1 MRRFPAPVA
10 VALSVLLPVTLLGC
24 KARTSGQVEAF
35 QPERTTKG
43 ERTKTT
49 LTPMSSGREY
59 PALGLIEENLRIGAN
74 ARIEPQIGDLVR
86 FTTDSVTIVIPTM
99 YIDKVRG
106 AFGDITGRYDMVLF
120 AEVWENGAHD
130 RSTPPLNRIVFL
142 AVDQRLPSRLN
153 FVDAIAYGPT
163 FFKGHPIRIKF
174 TLVLAQR
181 RDKEN
186 ADTGLKTLEQL
197 SSLAQVGAP
206 TSSAVS
212 AAIGL
217 ARTVVKNI
225 PDVEA
230 FDFEM
235 TLLPYRPSG
244 VSERSRSVAKTLI
257 TKLSAIQ
264 SDNAKAVSD
273 FIGRNEVATLADEY
287 IGLQVEGLKVMS
299 LFADAQS
306 IAREFD
312 ESPER
317 VKGATANTV
326 STATAEQRKRAG
338 LDQQF
343 SNARTAINDEIE
355 SLKQRVDMSLRA
367 EMDGLKLPAGSVLDA
382 NTTATLKSHLD
393 KTRRYLLEN
402 TFKNVRAGAIEL
414 ARASDTAA
422 VSQACTMLVRC
433 QDFRKLVADAA
444 RDTAT
449 EDGSEKR
456 MAKFLEE
463 AKCRPWLRYT
473 TYALVET
480 RRYKYGST
488 ESTIFDAKDMDLA
501 NPLHQLRPGRPDGEQ
516 PNWMTVEVVPGLIAL
531 DDKVME
537 EASRAAGELQQSM
550 GYTPSRTLLLDPKKT
565 IEQVNAV
572 ESSILQGIAR
582 VRGEQLAL
590 RLAKE
595 ARAAGKSAR
604 SPFEIGTGMFAS
616 DFDKVIR
623 KMVEGVGAQEKNALQ
638 AALEAIR
645 DDIRQ
650 QFFDRFTG

>member
-1 MRRFPAPVA
+1 MRRFPAPAA

-43 ERTKTT
+43 EKTTTT

-287 IGLQVEGLKVMS
+287 IGLQVEGLRVMS

-312 ESPER
+312 ESPEP
-317 VKGATANTV
+317 VKGATASTV

-422 VSQACTMLVRC
+422 VSQACTMLVGC

-623 KMVEGVGAQEKNALQ
+623 KMVEGVGAQEKNALK

>member
-1 MRRFPAPVA
+1 MLRFPAPAA

-24 KARTSGQVEAF
+24 GARTSGQIEAF
-35 QPERTTKG
+35 QSRESK
-43 ERTKTT
+43 
-49 LTPMSSGREY
+49 LTPMSSGRQFPEL
-59 PALGLIEENLRIGAN
+59 ALQPHNLRIGAE

-106 AFGDITGRYDMVLF
+106 SFGDFTGRYDMVLF

-142 AVDQRLPSRLN
+142 AVDQKLPSRLN

-186 ADTGLKTLEQL
+186 AETGLKTLEQL

-217 ARTVVKNI
+217 ARTVVKGI

-244 VSERSRSVAKTLI
+244 VSERSRSVAKEVILR
-257 TKLSAIQ
+257 LAAIQ
-264 SDNAKAVSD
+264 SDNAKAASD
-273 FIGRNEVATLADEY
+273 FIGRNELATLVDEY
-287 IGLQVEGLKVMS
+287 IGLQVDGLRVMS
-299 LFADAQS
+299 RFADAQR

-312 ESPER
+312 KSPEGVR
-317 VKGATANTV
+317 GATASTA
-326 STATAEQRKRAG
+326 STATAEQRERAE
-338 LDQQF
+338 LDEQF
-343 SNARTAINDEIE
+343 SNAREAISDEID
-355 SLKQRVDMSLRA
+355 SLKQGVDARLRDG
-367 EMDGLKLPAGSVLDA
+367 MDQLKLPADSVLDKS
-382 NTTATLKSHLD
+382 TTSTLKSHAER
-393 KTRRYLLEN
+393 TRNYLREN
-402 TFKNVRAGAIEL
+402 TFTNVRAGARAL
-414 ARASDTAA
+414 AQASDANA
-422 VSQACTMLVRC
+422 VSQACTMLVGC
-433 QDFRKLVADAA
+433 ADFPQLRDDAA
-444 RDTAT
+444 RDTAPN
-449 EDGSEKR
+449 DDSAKR
-456 MAKFLEE
+456 MKEFLDE
-463 AKCRPWLRYT
+463 AKRRPWLRYT

-480 RRYKYGST
+480 RRYIYGST
-488 ESTIFDAKDMDLA
+488 DSFIFDAGKMNLA
-501 NPLHQLRPGRPDGEQ
+501 DPLHRLRPGRPDGEQ

-531 DDKVME
+531 DEKVME

-550 GYTPSRTLLLDPKKT
+550 GYTPTRTLLLNPTKT
-565 IEQVNAV
+565 VEQVNAV

-604 SPFEIGTGMFAS
+604 SPFESETGTFAPQFDSVIG
-616 DFDKVIR
+616 KL
-623 KMVEGVGAQEKNALQ
+623 VEEVGKPQQGALR
-638 AALEAIR
+638 ATLEAIR

-650 QFFDRFTG
+650 EFFDRFTG

>member
-1 MRRFPAPVA
+1 MRRFPAPAA

-35 QPERTTKG
+35 QLQSNEATKAITLNPTSRERVYPELEPTW
-43 ERTKTT
+43 
-49 LTPMSSGREY
+49 
-59 PALGLIEENLRIGAN
+59 ENLRIGEQ
-74 ARIEPQIGDLVR
+74 ARINPQIGDLVR

-99 YIDKVRG
+99 YIDEVRG
-106 AFGDITGRYDMVLF
+106 GLGDVTGRYDMVLF
-120 AEVWENGAHD
+120 AEIWENGAHD
-130 RSTPPLNRIVFL
+130 RSTPPLNRIVFM
-142 AVDQRLPSRLN
+142 AVDQKLPSRLN
-153 FVDAIAYGPT
+153 FQDAIAYGPT

-197 SSLAQVGAP
+197 SALAQLSAP
-206 TSSAVS
+206 TSGAIS
-212 AAIGL
+212 AAVGL

-244 VSERSRSVAKTLI
+244 VSERSRSVANPLMD
-257 TKLSAIQ
+257 KLSAIQ

-306 IAREFD
+306 IARAFD
-312 ESPER
+312 KSPEEVR
-317 VKGATANTV
+317 VATEST
-326 STATAEQRKRAG
+326 SDTATAAQRKRADLNG
-338 LDQQF
+338 QF
-343 SNARTAINDEIE
+343 SKARTAIDGEIE
-355 SLKQRVDMSLRA
+355 SLKQRVDASLRS
-367 EMDGLKLPAGSVLDA
+367 EMDQLKLTDGLVLGSS
-382 NTTATLKSHLD
+382 TTSTLKSHLD
-393 KTRRYLLEN
+393 RTRNYLREKTF
-402 TFKNVRAGAIEL
+402 TNVRAGARAL
-414 ARASDTAA
+414 AQASDANA
-422 VSQACTMLVRC
+422 VSQAYTMLVGCR
-433 QDFRKLVADAA
+433 DFQLLVADAS
-444 RDTAT
+444 RETAT
-449 EDGSEKR
+449 EDGTEKR
-456 MAKFLEE
+456 MTEFLNE
-463 AKCRPWLRYT
+463 AKRRPWLRYT

-488 ESTIFDAKDMDLA
+488 ESTIFPYQQM
-501 NPLHQLRPGRPDGEQ
+501 NPADPTHRLRPGRPDGEQ
-516 PNWMTVEVVPGLIAL
+516 PNWMTLEVIPGLIAL

-590 RLAKE
+590 RLAQE

-604 SPFEIGTGMFAS
+604 SPFENGTSPFAS
-616 DFDKVIR
+616 QFGKVIN
-623 KMVEGVGAQEKNALQ
+623 KMIAEVGKQQKIALQ